1 MNVFD
6 NDNRYRE
13 VADFVKEEIS
23 RYDSGHD
30 WSHISRVLGTSLYI
44 FEKEGTGDMSVVI
57 LGAMM
62 HDIGDRKF
70 GAEKK
75 YDEISSFLKK
85 MNFDN
90 HVIEAVTDINRNI
103 SFSESDRVINKSAEL
118 MIVQDA
124 DRLDA
129 IGAIGIAR
137 AFSYGGYKNRPMYIP
152 DYNAVEPG
160 DMSAYRK
167 TTSPTI
173 NHFYEKLLLLK
184 DMMNTETGKQ
194 LAGERHRFMEMFLEQ
209 FYNEWDIADFK
220 LQSLK

>member
-6 NDNRYRE
+6 NDNRYRD
-13 VADFVKEEIS
+13 VAQFVREEIS

-44 FEKEGTGDMSVVI
+44 HEKEGAGDSSVII
-57 LGAMM
+57 LGALM

-70 GAEKK
+70 GTEKK
-75 YDEISSFLKK
+75 YEEIRTLLEK
-85 MNFDN
+85 MKFENS
-90 HVIEAVTDINRNI
+90 VIETVTDINRNI
-103 SFSESDRVINKSAEL
+103 SFSESDRVINKSIEL

-152 DYNAVEPG
+152 DYKAIEPG
-160 DMSAYRK
+160 DMSTYRK

-184 DMMNTETGKQ
+184 DMMNTETGRQ
-194 LAGERHRFMEMFLEQ
+194 LAEERHCFMLAFLEQ
-209 FYNEWDIADFK
+209 FYKEWDMADLK
-220 LQSLK
+220 L